1 MPGLSVAERDTL
13 ARQFVAAAVANSSL
27 LLAAD
32 LAVTTLASGTPATL
46 YAVTLDHSL
55 KDTPLPLA
63 AKFVSLPLNDI
74 VRTAIPFGFRGV
86 RDSGR
91 RADAA

>member
-1 MPGLSVAERDTL
+1 
-13 ARQFVAAAVANSSL
+13 
-27 LLAAD
+27 
-32 LAVTTLASGTPATL
+32 
-46 YAVTLDHSL
+46 VTLDYSL
-55 KDTPLPLA
+55 NDTPLPLA